1 MVNFILCVYFY
12 NLQQN
17 TQIWTKAEILKKAIQ
32 GACESYMVEEINKE
46 KKTLTKFMSQIYSQV
61 NHCIHLLKITPAHT
75 TV

>member
-1 MVNFILCVYFY
+1 MCIF
-12 NLQQN
+12 LQFTTEHTN
-17 TQIWTKAEILKKAIQ
+17 MDKSRNLKKAIQ